1 MSDGARQVKPLRE
14 LGDLWPG
21 KERPARVFELE
32 KVMDRLKRQVRDT
45 RRSFVLVGRTGVGK
59 TSLLQNLAWELTT
72 TRFFPMNIVQTS
84 TTDIVAGMK
93 YIGEW
98 QGQLMDLVN
107 QAQFSQRHAIWFD
120 DLILLTRVGRTDK
133 NDENM
138 AAVLTPMLEKQEILI
153 FGEASPET
161 YRSNIE
167 SMRTFSRQLDV
178 IRLEAPPPDKM
189 GRILRNV
196 AHEVTEKI
204 ARRTSVVINWPAEAI
219 TRAADLGANFFP
231 SVSPPAGAIRLIRE
245 AVDEK
250 LIAAAAREYES
261 LNDKPLDSIEI
272 KPHKIVEALCEIT
285 GAPRKMLD
293 DTIPLS
299 IDETRTFFTDRLV
312 GQRGPIEKVLDVITT
327 IKSGLNR
334 KESPISVLMF
344 VGSTGVGKTE
354 MARTLSEFLF
364 GSPERM
370 VRLDMSDFQESGSIS
385 KIIGHLNAE
394 DPPGGL
400 LARVEQQPFA
410 VVLLD
415 EIEKAHPAI
424 FDLFLGM
431 LSSGKMSRAT
441 GESVDFSQ
449 TIIIMTSNLGASS
462 YVDKSIGFHDDN
474 IVSLKESVEQEV
486 QAFFRPEFFNRL
498 NDTVYFG
505 PLQWEE
511 VRTLAQR
518 EIGSVLMR
526 SGITRRKLQIDIDR
540 GVIDIVAREGYVP
553 RYGARP
559 LKRAV
564 EKLVVTPLSR
574 MIAEMNPARM
584 PVLIQL
590 LPAGDKISL
599 KPIYSNKRKTGENH
613 AHTGVNGKK
622 ARPRDMKA
630 IRASLGELYREIS
643 KLPGSGT
650 DDSLRQKRSALIA
663 RSCLPNFWD
672 DQAEARRAQSE
683 IQRLDTQIEQVEG
696 IQQKQLE
703 LDYEFQRLG
712 PDTRQDILDSLA
724 DSIEECRRKATILRF
739 VGVSSSELEQCD
751 TILTMEL
758 IGSGDSEHLVTLY
771 QSYGKWAASLGFDAE
786 AIHEEVDDEGRLTQV
801 YLRITGV
808 TVYGMLAGEQG
819 VHEFTKNVDEQS
831 SLIKLTVMPIPEAE
845 IDLDLVEI
853 KAVNNR
859 RNGKLIR
866 HVKNDVTARLKSN
879 GLQVKL
885 NSGLGREESI
895 QAACELLQ
903 CESWRLEQVNG
914 HGEPEGYDI
923 VRRWWLGNSPHV
935 RDPRT
940 DVNLK
945 KIKQVIGGGINPF
958 LIGWLEKQTGW
969 QAPPPEKDEDV
980 PF

>member
-1 MSDGARQVKPLRE
+1 MSDGAKQVRPLRE

-21 KERPARVFELE
+21 KERPARVFERE
-32 KVMDRLKRQVRDT
+32 KQMDRLKRQIRDHK
-45 RRSFVLVGRTGVGK
+45 RSFVLVGPTGVGK
-59 TSLLQNLAWELTT
+59 TSLLQNLAWELTS
-72 TRFFPMNIVQTS
+72 TRFYPMNIVQTS

-98 QGQLMDLVN
+98 QGQMMDLVN
-107 QAQFSQRHAIWFD
+107 QAQFSDRHAIWFD
-120 DLILLTRVGRTDK
+120 DLHLLTRVGRTDK
-133 NDENM
+133 NDESM
-138 AAVLTPMLEKQEILI
+138 AAVLTPMMEKQEILI

-161 YRSNIE
+161 FRSNIE
-167 SMRTFSRQLDV
+167 SMRTFARQFDV
-178 IRLEAPPPDKM
+178 IRLEAPPPDRM
-189 GRILRNV
+189 GRILRSV
-196 AHEVTEKI
+196 ANEVSEKI

-250 LIAAAAREYES
+250 QIAASARAYEA
-261 LNDKPLDSIEI
+261 LNNKPIESIEI
-272 KPHKIVEALCEIT
+272 KPDKIVEALCEIT

-293 DTIPLS
+293 DSIPLS
-299 IDETRTFFTDRLV
+299 MEETRTFFTDRLV
-312 GQRGPIEKVLDVITT
+312 GQRGPIEKVIDVIST

-334 KESPISVLMF
+334 KETPISVLMF
-344 VGSTGVGKTE
+344 VGPTGVGKTE
-354 MARTLSEFLF
+354 MARTLAEFLF

-385 KIIGHLNAE
+385 KIIGHLNTD

-400 LARVEQQPFA
+400 LARVELQPFS

-431 LSSGKMSRAT
+431 LSSGKMSRAN
-441 GESVDFSQ
+441 GETVDFTQ

-540 GVIDIVAREGYVP
+540 CVIDIVARKGYAP
-553 RYGARP
+553 KYGARP

-564 EKLVVTPLSR
+564 ENLVVTPLSR
-574 MIAEMNPARM
+574 MIAEMNPARI

-590 LPAGDKISL
+590 LPSGEKISL
-599 KPIYSNKRKTGENH
+599 KPIYSNKRKTGETNGH
-613 AHTGVNGKK
+613 AGVNGKK
-622 ARPRDMKA
+622 ARPRDLKA
-630 IRASLGELYREIS
+630 IRASLGELFREID

-672 DQAEARRAQSE
+672 DQAAARRAQSE
-683 IQRLDTQIEQVEG
+683 IHRLETQIEQVEE
-696 IQQKQLE
+696 IEQKKLKLE
-703 LDYEFQRLG
+703 YEFNRLE
-712 PDTRQDILDSLA
+712 PDSRQDILESIA
-724 DSIEECRRKATILRF
+724 DAIEECRRKATILRF

-751 TILTMEL
+751 AILTLEL
-758 IGSGDSEHLVTLY
+758 IGSGDSEHLVMLY
-771 QSYGKWAASLGFDAE
+771 QSYGKWATSLGFDAE

-801 YLRITGV
+801 FLRITGV

-831 SLIKLTVMPIPEAE
+831 SLIKLTVMPIPDAE
-845 IDLDLVEI
+845 IDLELVDIE
-853 KAVNNR
+853 VVSNR

-866 HVKNDVTARLKSN
+866 HVKNDVTARLKST
-879 GLQVKL
+879 GLKVKV
-885 NSGLGREESI
+885 NSGLGQEESI

-903 CESWRLEQVNG
+903 CEKWRLEQVNG
-914 HGEPEGYDI
+914 HGDPEGYDI
-923 VRRWWLGNSPHV
+923 VRRWWLGSSPHV

-940 DVNLK
+940 DVSLK

-969 QAPPPEKDEDV
+969 QAPPVEVENW

>member
-1 MSDGARQVKPLRE
+1 
-14 LGDLWPG
+14 
-21 KERPARVFELE
+21 
-32 KVMDRLKRQVRDT
+32 
-45 RRSFVLVGRTGVGK
+45 
-59 TSLLQNLAWELTT
+59 
-72 TRFFPMNIVQTS
+72 
-84 TTDIVAGMK
+84 
-93 YIGEW
+93 
-98 QGQLMDLVN
+98 
-107 QAQFSQRHAIWFD
+107 
-120 DLILLTRVGRTDK
+120 
-133 NDENM
+133 
-138 AAVLTPMLEKQEILI
+138 
-153 FGEASPET
+153 
-161 YRSNIE
+161 
-167 SMRTFSRQLDV
+167 
-178 IRLEAPPPDKM
+178 
-189 GRILRNV
+189 
-196 AHEVTEKI
+196 
-204 ARRTSVVINWPAEAI
+204 
-219 TRAADLGANFFP
+219 LGANFFP

-613 AHTGVNGKK
+613 AHTGVYGKK

-630 IRASLGELYREIS
+630 IRASLGELYREIL

-879 GLQVKL
+879 GQQVKL

-903 CESWRLEQVNG
+903 C
-914 HGEPEGYDI
+914 
-923 VRRWWLGNSPHV
+923 
-935 RDPRT
+935 
-940 DVNLK
+940 
-945 KIKQVIGGGINPF
+945 
-958 LIGWLEKQTGW
+958 
-969 QAPPPEKDEDV
+969 
-980 PF
+980 